1 MQGRPIGFQG
11 LWLDY
16 RDGKVQIDRF
26 VALGLGW
33 AFVSY
38 YACRVFFSVSYMDVC
53 FDEVVVVWKSRER
66 KGRRGKGR
74 NRRGKEEEGKGEGGG
89 GRRGSRMG
97 RLSIRINGNGQS
109 SPSWLGHRLDYLRS

>member
-33 AFVSY
+33 AFLS
-38 YACRVFFSVSYMDVC
+38 YACRVFFCERHGC
-53 FDEVVVVWKSRER
+53 FDEVVVVWWWKGRER
-66 KGRRGKGR
+66 KGRRGNGR
-74 NRRGKEEEGKGEGGG
+74 NRRRWRRRRRGKEREEEEWVEWGGY
-89 GRRGSRMG
+89 R
-97 RLSIRINGNGQS
+97 
-109 SPSWLGHRLDYLRS
+109 